1 MLETCIS
8 VCKICRECARHSISQ
23 RTSAKMRNQSQK
35 KYKPELLKDCPG
47 YIEVYVEDG
56 DTDTD
61 T

>member
-47 YIEVYVEDG
+47 YIEVYVED
-56 DTDTD
+56 DI
-61 T
+61 